1 MNMVE
6 ISANDSTMTA
16 TMRRRFFHCR
26 LMPMILSVFAVVA
39 GAQDAPAP
47 PVAPNGGKGP
57 PPPMPPP
64 MRRQGKAP
72 GAPGMPGGPGAGPG
86 ERGFPRSGS
95 NMSPLQMEGFE
106 RLPEEEKKRV
116 RAAMEK
122 AWSMPA
128 LQQAKERYIKA
139 NEEFRST
146 LRQTLQEVDPEVV
159 KILEKVK
166 PQQQMDPRAMPKLPP
181 PTDQQFAKIA
191 VDRLGMEVLAFVR
204 PELRE
209 KIRTI
214 HAKVM
219 QQPEVAEAV
228 KTLLEAPPEKR
239 VEALQALREVYRKA
253 MSKELP
259 NAPRSQQPRP
269 NSADAAPG
277 QTAPEP
283 VPGAAAKP

>member
-1 MNMVE
+1 MKMVE
-6 ISANDSTMTA
+6 ISANVSTMRVE
-16 TMRRRFFHCR
+16 MCRRFFPCR
-26 LMPMILSVFAVVA
+26 LLTMILSIFAVA
-39 GAQDAPAP
+39 MMNGQDAPAP
-47 PVAPNGGKGP
+47 PATPNGGKGP
-57 PPPMPPP
+57 PPPMPP

-86 ERGFPRSGS
+86 DRAFPRSGS
-95 NMSPLQMEGFE
+95 NMSPMQTEGFE

-139 NEEFRST
+139 NEEFRSA
-146 LRQTLQEVDPEVV
+146 LRQALQDVDPEVV
-159 KILEKVK
+159 IILEKVK
-166 PQQQMDPRAMPKLPP
+166 PPQQMDPRTMPKLPP
-181 PTDQQFAKIA
+181 PTDEQFAKIA

-228 KTLLEAPPEKR
+228 KKLLEAPAEKR
-239 VEALQALREVYRKA
+239 VEALQALREVYRKS

-259 NAPRSQQPRP
+259 NAPRAQQQHPT
-269 NSADAAPG
+269 SADATGATQVPPEAAPD
-277 QTAPEP
+277 
-283 VPGAAAKP
+283 AKK